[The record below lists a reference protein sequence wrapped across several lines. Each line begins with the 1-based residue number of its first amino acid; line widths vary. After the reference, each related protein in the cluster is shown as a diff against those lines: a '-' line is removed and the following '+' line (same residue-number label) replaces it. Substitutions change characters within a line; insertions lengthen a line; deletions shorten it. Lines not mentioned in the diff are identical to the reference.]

1 VIDHLGTVS
10 SKFEHKMEEKTEITQ
25 MEEKLNLLKQVTFF
39 SLEKNSLTDRNV
51 LPVGEDLDHSDLAFY
66 VGMFLPFHEF
76 IDFSFDGLC
85 TIAK

>member
-39 SLEKNSLTDRNV
+39 SLEKKSLTDRNISPLEKTEITQICV
-51 LPVGEDLDHSDLAFY
+51 LCWNVSPVS
-66 VGMFLPFHEF
+66 
-76 IDFSFDGLC
+76 
-85 TIAK
+85 

>member
-51 LPVGEDLDHSDLAFY
+51 SPVGEDRDHSDLAF
-66 VGMFLPFHEF
+66 MLECFSRFMSLLIFL
-76 IDFSFDGLC
+76 SM
-85 TIAK
+85 ASAQ